1 MHFDSPS
8 MGRGIMVNIFLTCVV
23 NELVTM
29 TYFILLFRYSTC
41 FLWNQWCKKWCIFFS
56 QSEVGG
62 QLMLKLYCGENP
74 FYWSATSWWDF
85 FSLTFR
91 LSYKIY
97 MIKCFRS
104 GIPNAMPTNLCQ
116 VRKMCSFLVIADGF
130 LSSIVRKAR
139 EALHLHPL
147 ILVLIG
153 ENCNKRNYLPLFRFI
168 LPSSRPSVMA
178 CSVWTPQMCHISSIH
193 KYNVHVT
200 YECSSSFC

>member
-74 FYWSATSWWDF
+74 FYWSVTSWWDF

-91 LSYKIY
+91 LSYKMY

-116 VRKMCSFLVIADGF
+116 VRKMCLFLVIADGF

-153 ENCNKRNYLPLFRFI
+153 ENCNKRNYLSLFRF
-168 LPSSRPSVMA
+168 M
-178 CSVWTPQMCHISSIH
+178 IH
-193 KYNVHVT
+193 
-200 YECSSSFC
+200 SSFFTAIRYGLFSVNTPNVSHQ